1 MSFSTFLGASHNKF
15 RSEIIRCWQQ
25 LTLDPSVLAV
35 AIQWAR
41 RTPRT
46 AVA

>member
-1 MSFSTFLGASHNKF
+1 VLAAANAA
-15 RSEIIRCWQQ
+15 
-25 LTLDPSVLAV
+25 DPSVLAV